1 MPGGLLRAGV
11 PIKTRYA
18 YTPPRRRQP
27 PRNLCDVP
35 LSGWYHIQDC
45 YTLAQ
50 QRHVGNP
57 QSAVEELVIFVTY
70 FFNDSKQT
78 HLLQTGPQNL
88 GKRVVLQPAQR
99 RYAGS
104 CSLEGLVACQPRP
117 KARTTVPAADPA
129 RAPRPGQ
136 KRLHS
141 RCSGPETGG

>member
-1 MPGGLLRAGV
+1 M
-11 PIKTRYA
+11 
-18 YTPPRRRQP
+18 
-27 PRNLCDVP
+27 
-35 LSGWYHIQDC
+35 
-45 YTLAQ
+45 AQ

-88 GKRVVLQPAQR
+88 GTRVVLQPPQR

-117 KARTTVPAADPA
+117 KARTTVPAADLAGRPDLIERNFTA
-129 RAPRPGQ
+129 DAPVPG
-136 KRLHS
+136 
-141 RCSGPETGG
+141 TGG